1 MTAVTMRIGELA
13 EEVGVDPPTIRYY
26 ESIGVL
32 PEPERTSSGY
42 RSYTPDDVE
51 RVRFVTLARSL
62 GLHLEDIRQIL
73 GLRDRG
79 EAPCRFVRDVLDR
92 QVDAVEERIRQLQ
105 ELSAELR
112 RLRRKARSLGDMAS
126 EDPCVCHILQS
137 TKHDK
142 NRPKTRKEG

>member
-1 MTAVTMRIGELA
+1 MTATTIRIGELA

-32 PEPERTSSGY
+32 PEPERTPSGY
-42 RSYTPDDVE
+42 RAYTPEDIE

-62 GLHLEDIRQIL
+62 GLHLDDIRQIL
-73 GLRDRG
+73 ALRDRG

-92 QVDAVEERIRQLQ
+92 QVDAVEERICQLQ
-105 ELSAELR
+105 ELATELR
-112 RLRRKARSLGDMAS
+112 RLRAKARRLPDMAS

-137 TKHDK
+137 SKHHK
-142 NRPKTRKEG
+142 NRSRKER